1 MSLIR
6 RPRWAVCCAAFLVL
20 PALSPSLRAQQWNSP
35 EALELAARATEVRG
49 QAQRDS
55 SLRSYRTR
63 AHGFVFFLAQVG
75 DELQGAPRLV
85 KADELDVEVYW
96 RAPALSKQTILGWR
110 DGRWLPTDINYHRD
124 HLGIVT
130 NNFGDR
136 IRIGEG
142 DEVKDVAH
150 PLSPDGLNRYDFAL
164 TDSLRIQTRDGDLLV
179 YQLQVRPR
187 DWGEPLVIGTL
198 SLDAAT
204 AELVRFR
211 FGFTPAAYLEK
222 GLEDISIM
230 LENARFEDRW
240 WLPYR
245 QEIEIRRRTQW
256 LDFPARGIIRG
267 RWEIGDY
274 DFDVAIPPDVL
285 RGPAIGGLQAASD
298 TGGEW
303 NQPLAAS
310 LGHVA
315 APVEQ
320 RDLDSLRV
328 ELGRIAGGRVLS
340 GLGSG
345 GLAVPSVSD
354 IVHVNRVQGLTLGA
368 AATLALAERRVQ
380 LKPRVAFGTSD
391 ERFTGELA
399 IGVAAGPATV
409 TLEGG
414 RSIHDFSD
422 IPVISGVLN
431 SILAQEAGEDY
442 GDYVMVDRVG
452 LGVRYPLSGVT
463 AISLNAGYEDP
474 SSIDVEASPAHGS
487 YRSNPA
493 LGSDASLVG
502 RISLIRNSGEL
513 GAYRRPA
520 LTRGTIAFEGS
531 SGGND
536 YFRATVEGTVAMP
549 LGPGTLGFTAYGGW
563 GTAELPAY
571 RSFVLGGRGTLPGEP
586 FRAYG
591 GRAIALGRL
600 EWDFPVPFLAIPLGS
615 FASTGQTITVGP
627 FLAAGW
633 TSDEVANTP
642 WDKTAGVRPVAGVAA
657 EFFLRLFRVE
667 AGVGLKTGEVGV
679 MVDVNPDWWGI
690 L

>member
-1 MSLIR
+1 MGLIR
-6 RPRWAVCCAAFLVL
+6 RLRWCAAFLLL
-20 PALSPSLRAQQWNSP
+20 PGLSTTLAAQQWNSP
-35 EALELAARATEVRG
+35 EALDLAARATEVRA

-63 AHGFVFFLAQVG
+63 AHGFVLFLAQVG

-96 RAPALSKQTILGWR
+96 RAPDLSKQIILGWR

-130 NNFGDR
+130 NNFGNR

-142 DEVKDVAH
+142 DEVRDVVH
-150 PLSPDGLNRYDFAL
+150 PLSPDGLTRYDFAL
-164 TDSLRIQTRDGDLLV
+164 IDSLRIETRGGELLV
-179 YQLQVRPR
+179 YQLQVRPK
-187 DWGEPLVIGTL
+187 DWRQPLVVGTL
-198 SLDAAT
+198 SLDAT
-204 AELVRFR
+204 SAELVRFR

-222 GLEDISIM
+222 GLEDISVM

-274 DFDVAIPPDVL
+274 DFDVAIPPEVL
-285 RGPAIGGLQAASD
+285 RGPAIAGLLAASD
-298 TGGEW
+298 TVGQW
-303 NQPLAAS
+303 SQPLAES
-310 LGHVA
+310 LGEVA

-328 ELGRIAGGRVLS
+328 EFGRIAGGRVLS

-345 GLAVPSVSD
+345 GLAIPSVSD
-354 IVHVNRVQGLTLGA
+354 IIRVNRVQGLALGA
-368 AATLALAERRVQ
+368 AATLALDQRRIL

-399 IGVAAGPATV
+399 ISVATGPATV

-422 IPVISGVLN
+422 VPVISGVLN
-431 SILAQEAGEDY
+431 SILSQEAGEDY
-442 GDYVMVDRVG
+442 GDYVMVDRIG
-452 LGVRYPLSGVT
+452 IGVRYPLSGVT
-463 AISLNAGYEDP
+463 GISLTAGYEDP
-474 SSIDVEASPAHGS
+474 SSLAVEASPAHGS

-493 LGSDASLVG
+493 LGSDASFVG
-502 RISLIRNSGEL
+502 GAAVSRHAGEL
-513 GAYRRPA
+513 GASRG
-520 LTRGTIAFEGS
+520 LTLMSGS
-531 SGGND
+531 VAVEASTGGNE
-536 YFRATVEGTVAMP
+536 YFRATGEGTVAMP
-549 LGPGTLGFTAYGGW
+549 LGPGKLGFTAYGGW
-563 GTAELPAY
+563 GTAGLPAY

-600 EWDFPVPFLAIPLGS
+600 EWDFPIPFVAIPLGS
-615 FASTGQTITVGP
+615 FASTGQTISVGP

-633 TSDEVANTP
+633 TSDEVPNTP
-642 WDKTAGVRPVAGVAA
+642 WDNTPGVRPVAGVAA
-657 EFFLRLFRVE
+657 EFLMRLLRVE
-667 AGVGLKTGEVGV
+667 AGVALKTGDVGV

>member
-1 MSLIR
+1 MILIR
-6 RPRWAVCCAAFLVL
+6 AATMGGVLRRVAWCYLLLLVAAASRL
-20 PALSPSLRAQQWNSP
+20 TPV
-35 EALELAARATEVRG
+35 ELAGSAGAGRRATEVRG

-96 RAPALSKQTILGWR
+96 RAPDLSKQTILGWR

-142 DEVKDVAH
+142 DEVKDVVH
-150 PLSPDGLNRYDFAL
+150 PLSPDGSGWYDFAL

-187 DWGEPLVIGTL
+187 DWGEPLVVGTL
-198 SLDAAT
+198 SLDAAS

-245 QEIEIRRRTQW
+245 QEIEIRRRSQW

-274 DFDVAIPPDVL
+274 DFDVTIPPDVL

-310 LGHVA
+310 LGDVA

-328 ELGRIAGGRVLS
+328 EFGRHRRGTSPLRARFWRSRRPLGQRHRPRQSGAGSHARGCRDLR
-340 GLGSG
+340 SG
-345 GLAVPSVSD
+345 G
-354 IVHVNRVQGLTLGA
+354 
-368 AATLALAERRVQ
+368 
-380 LKPRVAFGTSD
+380 
-391 ERFTGELA
+391 
-399 IGVAAGPATV
+399 AAG
-409 TLEGG
+409 
-414 RSIHDFSD
+414 S
-422 IPVISGVLN
+422 
-431 SILAQEAGEDY
+431 AQA
-442 GDYVMVDRVG
+442 
-452 LGVRYPLSGVT
+452 LGW
-463 AISLNAGYEDP
+463 P
-474 SSIDVEASPAHGS
+474 SALRTSASPA
-487 YRSNPA
+487 
-493 LGSDASLVG
+493 
-502 RISLIRNSGEL
+502 NS
-513 GAYRRPA
+513 P
-520 LTRGTIAFEGS
+520 
-531 SGGND
+531 SG
-536 YFRATVEGTVAMP
+536 
-549 LGPGTLGFTAYGGW
+549 
-563 GTAELPAY
+563 
-571 RSFVLGGRGTLPGEP
+571 
-586 FRAYG
+586 
-591 GRAIALGRL
+591 
-600 EWDFPVPFLAIPLGS
+600 
-615 FASTGQTITVGP
+615 
-627 FLAAGW
+627 
-633 TSDEVANTP
+633 
-642 WDKTAGVRPVAGVAA
+642 
-657 EFFLRLFRVE
+657 
-667 AGVGLKTGEVGV
+667 
-679 MVDVNPDWWGI
+679 
-690 L
+690 